1 MPHLAVF
8 EAPRVTSTSA
18 RTTLLMTFHIPHH
31 AAATLI
37 STSEKLLGTF
47 WVLRRVEK
55 RNERSRVEGCRLTT
69 ALGIRR
75 LSAYLGGL
83 HKLIGCSNRQRVNAL
98 WPASF
103 ISTTSC
109 VPPPKLETLRR
120 SWCQEATG
128 AALLVG
134 AHAHRRLSLS
144 VNNRPSAPTGVLPAK
159 YTNRR
164 VAGDEV
170 ERRHR
175 RYLWDRC

>member
-1 MPHLAVF
+1 MGSVQSRLVPHLAVF

-83 HKLIGCSNRQRVNAL
+83 HKLIGCSNRQRVNATVAGL
-98 WPASF
+98 VHF
-103 ISTTSC
+103 YHQ
-109 VPPPKLETLRR
+109 LR
-120 SWCQEATG
+120 
-128 AALLVG
+128 
-134 AHAHRRLSLS
+134 
-144 VNNRPSAPTGVLPAK
+144 SAPETRDAATQLVSGS
-159 YTNRR
+159 YRR
-164 VAGDEV
+164 CPSG
-170 ERRHR
+170 
-175 RYLWDRC
+175 RCPRTLTLVTQR